1 MIRLIRKYLNA
12 FFLVSIVFFGGIYSG
27 HLLVDVAMAERLDP
41 YTSLRE
47 LATIL
52 HRVQNDFIEERKTQD
67 LVSASIKGM
76 ISSLDEHSHY
86 TSEDNLPST
95 SKDKKK
101 EWSVGVG
108 MEINAEHMITR
119 IFPKGPAALAGLSV
133 GDQLLEINGVNTS
146 KWSVSK
152 IKKQFQGN
160 IGDQLKL
167 NVLRQSENSEHTIVL
182 DEVKIVN
189 LELTQI
195 EPGYAYVR
203 LEKFSTDIGEEFKEE
218 LLRFQKMENGEVKGV
233 LLDLRNN
240 PGGGIAEGIQVIDLF
255 LAEGSLASVDY
266 RDPVQN
272 QVYSATSVQQD
283 FLDTKLVILVNEL
296 SASAAELVA
305 GSLQYHK
312 RATLIGQPTFGK
324 GTVQKI
330 YKLKSSTLK
339 LTVGTYLLPDGQGIS
354 KESPIQPDV
363 LVALPS
369 LKPKKDLHKKLN
381 ALKIS
386 STEKEDLLSLLSQL
400 PESHYRPAIVW
411 HKDFQQRCLIDPQ
424 LARAWKDLSITK

>member
-1 MIRLIRKYLNA
+1 MIRLIGQYLKA
-12 FFLVSIVFFGGIYSG
+12 FTLVSCVFFGGLYSG

-52 HRVQNDFIEERKTQD
+52 HRVQNDFIEERETQD

-86 TSEDNLPST
+86 TSETLHST
-95 SKDKKK
+95 SKDNRM
-101 EWSVGVG
+101 EWSIGAG
-108 MEINAEHMITR
+108 MEINSEHIITR
-119 IFPKGPAALAGLSV
+119 VFPKGPAALAALSV
-133 GDQLLEINGVNTS
+133 GDQIIEIDGVDTA

-167 NVLRQSENSEHTIVL
+167 DILRQKEISTHTVVL
-182 DEVKIVN
+182 DEVKIIN
-189 LELTQI
+189 LELTPI
-195 EPGYAYVR
+195 EPGYAYIR
-203 LEKFSTDIGEEFKEE
+203 LEKFSTDLGDELKDE
-218 LLRFQKMENGEVKGV
+218 LLRFQKMENGTIKGI

-240 PGGGIAEGIQVIDLF
+240 PGGGIAEGIQIIDLF
-255 LAEGSLASVDY
+255 LAEGSIASVHY
-266 RDPVQN
+266 RNSEQN
-272 QVYSATSVQQD
+272 QFYSASSMQQD

-330 YKLKSSTLK
+330 YKLETSTLK
-339 LTVGTYLLPDGQGIS
+339 LTVGTYILPDGRGIS
-354 KESPIQPDV
+354 KEAPVQPDI

-369 LKPKKDLHKKLN
+369 PKPKKDLRKKLS

-386 STEKEDLLSLLSQL
+386 RTEKEELLSLLSQL
-400 PESHYRPAIVW
+400 PENHYRPAIVW

-424 LARAWKDLSITK
+424 LATAWKDLSTSK